1 MYVKNSWRKT
11 NEFINCD
18 GVKPNKEKCESERQ
32 TSKGFMYFFLYLIG
46 QRVAITRDCESE
58 NGNMMLELE
67 DLQQEGKSVSKP
79 LNSLFMQPAQLCD
92 GLFVG
97 L

>member
-1 MYVKNSWRKT
+1 MKPAKDLCMFSVFNS
-11 NEFINCD
+11 
-18 GVKPNKEKCESERQ
+18 
-32 TSKGFMYFFLYLIG
+32 
-46 QRVAITRDCESE
+46 QRVAITRDCDSE